1 MIWHDNKGLPRIPF
15 KCYFDSSVL
24 LNHDIGMLS
33 ASNFIS
39 NVKCHISLDTA
50 ICLHTSQTEHFI
62 FSHRDSRKSPK
73 IDIYCLKPDKS
84 LFDCNWTLNRNK

>member
-1 MIWHDNKGLPRIPF
+1 MIWHHYKGLPRIPI

-39 NVKCHISLDTA
+39 NVECHISLDTA
-50 ICLHTSQTEHFI
+50 ICLHTSQTKHFI

-73 IDIYCLKPDKS
+73 IDIYRLKPDKS

>member
-1 MIWHDNKGLPRIPF
+1 MIWHDNKGLPRIPI

-39 NVKCHISLDTA
+39 NVKCHISLDTG

-62 FSHRDSRKSPK
+62 FLIETAEKAQK
-73 IDIYCLKPDKS
+73 LTFIV
-84 LFDCNWTLNRNK
+84 

>member
-62 FSHRDSRKSPK
+62 FFSSRQPK
-73 IDIYCLKPDKS
+73 KPKNRHL
-84 LFDCNWTLNRNK
+84 LFKTGQIVV